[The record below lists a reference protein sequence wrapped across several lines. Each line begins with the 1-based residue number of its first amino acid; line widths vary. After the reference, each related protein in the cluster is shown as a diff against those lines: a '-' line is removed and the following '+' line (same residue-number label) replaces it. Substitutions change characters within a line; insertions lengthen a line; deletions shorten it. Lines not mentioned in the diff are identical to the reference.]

1 MTRPLGSAPIT
12 EASSLLRTGPPAR
25 PATVLRPPRPQP
37 QETLPLAARGG
48 QCRDVPSHVPRGTRR
63 SGSRRLHAGHHLAS
77 QRAPARLIPGSSG
90 HPGFDAVC
98 FYFDTSAA
106 IRLRSPSR
114 SPPDASAGA
123 FSTSLTTDGIQ
134 PPQHVAVW
142 SLPPQG
148 DSEGPEPSSSTQHRL
163 TKLYL
168 HRAPLRV
175 RDTPTCRTTPRTPT
189 APDRRSRAGP
199 RAAPSG
205 RR

>member
-1 MTRPLGSAPIT
+1 MTRPLRSAPVT

-25 PATVLRPPRPQP
+25 PATVLRPLPPQQ
-37 QETLPLAARGG
+37 QETLPLAAQGG
-48 QCRDVPSHVPRGTRR
+48 RCRVVPSHVPRGTRR

-77 QRAPARLIPGSSG
+77 RRAPARLIPRSSG
-90 HPGFDAVC
+90 RPGFDAVC

-114 SPPDASAGA
+114 SPPDASTGA

-142 SLPPQG
+142 SLPPAG
-148 DSEGPEPSSSTQHRL
+148 RLPRAKPSSSTQHRL

-168 HRAPLRV
+168 HRAPFGV
-175 RDTPTCRTTPRTPT
+175 RDTPTH
-189 APDRRSRAGP
+189 
-199 RAAPSG
+199 
-205 RR
+205 